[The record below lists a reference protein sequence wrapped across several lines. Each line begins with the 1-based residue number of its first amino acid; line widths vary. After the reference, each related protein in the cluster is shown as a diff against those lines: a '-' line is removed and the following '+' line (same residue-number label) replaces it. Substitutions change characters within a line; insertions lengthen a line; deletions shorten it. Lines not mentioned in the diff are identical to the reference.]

1 MSDSL
6 LLANTLELLG
16 GAGATYNVM
25 DGQRQFGDPQ
35 AVTQIVKAQLTMGSY
50 VTGDFTDNRTINLQ
64 IGIWAPNRL
73 ALAQAD
79 SALRAIVNSS
89 LPTTLK
95 YTPDGG
101 LPIIFDVFRGQVG
114 TAWSRKFEAAGW
126 RIVTVQ
132 MLALPFGRST
142 DQRVVTGSSA
152 SVQLADFTQST
163 EPVYYTPSDQNNYY
177 PGEASVPPY
186 INTGTAYSPVSTPP
200 PIEGATSMRVDT
212 NFFRN
217 GFASC
222 SEGFMIGPVSGTWNL
237 VGCPALTFGFY
248 SVDGFYKEVEIQL
261 TDSHGVAQ
269 LFRWDGGSGIGGWQY
284 ATLPLAGATIDLST
298 IVSWQLWMCDFQGNN
313 FTQQTWYLGSLR
325 AYSGVGSIASTT
337 NGAIFKVAGILGD
350 ARAPA
355 SIRFSRGVNLITAV
369 EASMDGV
376 NLGTWAQVASTC
388 FVTQS
393 TTQALDGTHS
403 MRLQSN
409 ASGAMIARPSTRFP
423 VTGSLTYTLA
433 ASFRTAV
440 TARACNTVVIWV
452 DAAGNNIGNMQG
464 ATVNDTTSGWTR
476 AFVTGPAPAAAVA
489 CIIGVQVGAG
499 VLNELHYV
507 DEVSLNAGTS
517 SAFAVGTPWPTITGF
532 LAYRA
537 PAGANIDTP
546 SLIGVVAGH
555 ATTIAPAPLA
565 GTYRVIG
572 VNSTT
577 ISAAAPMTV
586 TQKVNGTTVATAT
599 LASLA
604 VAGGTN
610 WGDFGDITLPL
621 IDVPNQVGTVTY
633 DFAFTGTDLIL
644 ADTRGFLVWVPTMT
658 AATIIWIDEAT
669 ALGMGDVFAGLAPDR
684 SDATSLLGL
693 TGVQISGAMSLDP
706 GDNYLL
712 MYALDGAPPNLEV
725 LYYDRYL
732 GERTAA

>member
-6 LLANTLELLG
+6 ILAGALELLG

-35 AVTQIVKAQLTMGSY
+35 AITQIVKAQLTMGSY

-64 IGIWAPNRL
+64 IGIYAPNRL

-79 SALRAIVNSS
+79 SALRSIVNSS

-101 LPIIFDVFRGQVG
+101 LPIIFDVFRGQIG

-132 MLALPFGRST
+132 MLALPFGRSI
-142 DQRVVTGSSA
+142 DQRVVAGTSGSI
-152 SVQLADFTQST
+152 QLADFTQST

-177 PGEASVPPY
+177 PGDPVSPPY
-186 INTGTAYSPVSTPP
+186 LTVGTPYSPVSTPP
-200 PIEGATSMRVDT
+200 PIEGVSSMRVDA

-217 GFASC
+217 AFANAC
-222 SEGFMIGPVSGTWNL
+222 EAVMVGPVSGTWNL
-237 VGCPALTFGFY
+237 VGCPAIDFGFY
-248 SVDGFYKEVEIQL
+248 AVDGFTKVITIRL
-261 TDSHGVAQ
+261 VDSHGVSQ
-269 LFRWDGGSGIGGWQY
+269 DFTWESTIDQYGWIY
-284 ATLPLAGATIDLST
+284 ATFALSAATIDVSA
-298 IVSWQLWMCDFQGNN
+298 IVSWQIFFCNFQGNN
-313 FTQQTWYLGSLR
+313 FTQQTWYFGSLR
-325 AYSGVGSIASTT
+325 AYPGVGSIAATT
-337 NGAIFKVAGILGD
+337 NGAIFKLAGILGD

-355 SIRFSRGVNLITAV
+355 SIRFSRGINLLTAV
-369 EASMDGV
+369 EASFDGV
-376 NLGTWAQVASTC
+376 NLGQWAQQGSTC
-388 FVTQS
+388 VITQS

-403 MRLQSN
+403 MRL
-409 ASGAMIARPSTRFP
+409 AS
-423 VTGSLTYTLA
+423 TGSGTNVARSVTRYPVIGGLQYTLS

-440 TARACNTVVIWV
+440 TARACNTIVIWI

-464 ATVNDTTSGWTR
+464 AFVNDNSTGWVR
-476 AFVTGPAPAAAVA
+476 AFVTGNAPANAVA
-489 CIIGVQVGAG
+489 CLVGVSVNA
-499 VLNELHYV
+499 LTNAELHYV
-507 DEVSLNAGTS
+507 DEVMLCAGTS
-517 SAFAVGTPWPTITGF
+517 TTFAVGTPWPTITGF

-546 SLIGVVAGH
+546 SLIGVVGGH

-572 VNSTT
+572 VNSSN
-577 ISAAAPMTV
+577 IAAAAAMTV
-586 TQKVNGTTVATAT
+586 TQFVNGTSVATAS

-604 VAGGTN
+604 VAGGTH

-621 IDVPNQVGTVTY
+621 LDVPNQVGTVTY

-712 MYALDGAPPNLEV
+712 MYALDGAPPNVEV